1 MTTSDAEILR
11 NTRQVR
17 KQLLQGKYEKRPSGL
32 ETELSTVSTL
42 QTNEFC
48 SESAFDSPICS

>member
-17 KQLLQGKYEKRPSGL
+17 KQLQGKYEKWPSGL

-42 QTNEFC
+42 HTNEFC
-48 SESAFDSPICS
+48 SESAFESPICS